1 MFCLIP
7 VFEKNWRLHERVR
20 ERVLLWQVYMTG
32 RISMICLK
40 MKADTICID
49 FWWIDWQQRI
59 DFFEICGAGKRERI
73 FRYLDQAEIAFE
85 DKEKI

>member
-1 MFCLIP
+1 
-7 VFEKNWRLHERVR
+7 
-20 ERVLLWQVYMTG
+20 
-32 RISMICLK
+32 MICLK